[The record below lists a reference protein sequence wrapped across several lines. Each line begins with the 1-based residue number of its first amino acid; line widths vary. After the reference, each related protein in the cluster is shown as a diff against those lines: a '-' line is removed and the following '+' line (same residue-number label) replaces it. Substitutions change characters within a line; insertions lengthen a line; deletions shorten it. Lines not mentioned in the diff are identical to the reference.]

1 VTTVAVTRPVPPR
14 KVATLLIPFGIVLGG
29 FIVGA
34 LTAPYLYG
42 VPWGLVAGVGLVIGL
57 RRAGPEVSP
66 LLGLALVGA
75 TTAAAVLTAALIP
88 DVSGPLTPSAAI
100 GLGSVW
106 LIPGVASGFHVARR
120 GGVSTGAN
128 IAVLWA
134 GAGVLIAPI
143 AVSLGS
149 LVPGEE
155 TLGLAPYMVASV
167 VVALVGGA
175 PTVSGATGV
184 RGLGIGAIVLTVTV
198 FAASQ
203 VGFSVLQLIENI
215 ANISNI
221 PNFWPPNFGWAI
233 GEGEWWWLPS
243 WDFGAPLRPSP
254 LIETF
259 RIAIMSS
266 LIGCL
271 VALPVAFMA
280 STVTAP
286 NRLTYLLDKSFMNV
300 IRTIPDLFWAMLFV
314 AGVGIGP
321 LAGVLALFFFS
332 LAIMS
337 KLLSETVDS
346 VDTGPLEAAR
356 ATGGSHFPAVR
367 VSVLPQV
374 LPNYVAYALYIFEIN
389 IRASVVLGLVGAGG
403 IGRVLEAQRSFF
415 RFDRVLALVI
425 VIFVLVF
432 VIEQV
437 SVAFRR
443 RLV

>member
-1 VTTVAVTRPVPPR
+1 
-14 KVATLLIPFGIVLGG
+14 VATLLIPFGIVLGG

-42 VPWGLVAGVGLVIGL
+42 VPWGLVAGAGLVIGL

-88 DVSGPLTPSAAI
+88 DVSRPLTLSAAI

-106 LIPGVASGFHVARR
+106 LIPGVASGFLVARR

-149 LVPGEE
+149 LEPGEE
-155 TLGLAPYMVASV
+155 TLGLAPYIVASV

-175 PTVSGATGV
+175 STVSGATGV
-184 RGLGIGAIVLTVTV
+184 RGLGIGAIVLIVTV

-243 WDFGAPLRPSP
+243 WDFGAPLRASP

>member
-1 VTTVAVTRPVPPR
+1 
-14 KVATLLIPFGIVLGG
+14 
-29 FIVGA
+29 
-34 LTAPYLYG
+34 
-42 VPWGLVAGVGLVIGL
+42 
-57 RRAGPEVSP
+57 
-66 LLGLALVGA
+66 
-75 TTAAAVLTAALIP
+75 
-88 DVSGPLTPSAAI
+88 
-100 GLGSVW
+100 
-106 LIPGVASGFHVARR
+106 
-120 GGVSTGAN
+120 
-128 IAVLWA
+128 
-134 GAGVLIAPI
+134 
-143 AVSLGS
+143 
-149 LVPGEE
+149 
-155 TLGLAPYMVASV
+155 
-167 VVALVGGA
+167 
-175 PTVSGATGV
+175 
-184 RGLGIGAIVLTVTV
+184 
-198 FAASQ
+198 
-203 VGFSVLQLIENI
+203 
-215 ANISNI
+215 
-221 PNFWPPNFGWAI
+221 
-233 GEGEWWWLPS
+233 
-243 WDFGAPLRPSP
+243 
-254 LIETF
+254 
-259 RIAIMSS
+259 
-266 LIGCL
+266 
-271 VALPVAFMA
+271 MA